1 MKYIIGIIVAL
12 LFYPQI
18 ILAATGINK
27 QINFQGKVTNTNG
40 TNVTDGNYDFEFKI
54 YTVSSG
60 GTATWTETRT
70 GGNQVAV
77 TNGIFQVNL
86 GSVTALPGSIDFNT
100 DNIYLGINFNNDG
113 EMSPRVQFTSVPY
126 AFNAL
131 KVAGL
136 TVTDTTGTLTIP
148 NGVTLSLS
156 GSNNLTFTTTN
167 STSLTLPTTGTLST
181 LAGAEIL
188 TNKTIGSTGLI
199 FSGATTDIDT
209 AAAEGLTLQGRAAS
223 QFTTTAGDISLQPG
237 GSGTTANVQI
247 GAGGA
252 GSTTPDLF
260 GLDVKSTTGD
270 PTGFEG
276 AMYYNTADNKFRCY
290 QNAAWTD
297 CIKGDSVFVT
307 KSTDQSVTNSTT
319 LVSDNALSF
328 SIAAGETWVFKYSL
342 LVSNSND
349 ATPDWK
355 SAILAS
361 TSSSCNIN
369 LSGTAVAGVDF
380 PQANTTDCTTPG
392 TLVNSNIAAD
402 ASVPFNITVQ
412 GIVTANTSGT
422 VNLQFA
428 ENTAGAST
436 SITVKA
442 GSFLIAQKVNGAD
455 LAEVYYSSSALDAG
469 TVVVIDPTL
478 PNGVMKSSSVYA
490 PNILGVV
497 STKPGLILGE
507 SQSQSGSPVLLAL
520 SGRVPVK
527 VNTEN
532 GPIRAGDYLTSSST
546 PGMAMKAT
554 KNGAIIGQALTGF
567 EGSETGQVIV
577 FIKNGFA
584 PDATPQT
591 LDLSQGIVVNG
602 DANFKG
608 KSFFWDNISFFGRP
622 TYNNDSAGFAVIPAG
637 TTAVEVV
644 FDKPYET
651 QPVITINPQANVK
664 STTSGFTI
672 SIDKPALQ
680 DIEFNWA
687 AFSVKDAKKSIG
699 KIENIPATF
708 SATILPEILASSS
721 AVVNDTASTISA
733 VLQQLDIIAP

>member
-1 MKYIIGIIVAL
+1 MKYILAFFILFL
-12 LFYPQI
+12 LPTNIY
-18 ILAATGINK
+18 AATGINQ
-27 QINFQGKVTNTNG
+27 QINFQGKVVNTNG
-40 TNVTDGNYDFEFKI
+40 TNVADANYDFEFKI
-54 YTVSSG
+54 YTVLSG
-60 GTATWTETRT
+60 GTAIWTETRT
-70 GGNQVAV
+70 SANQVVV
-77 TNGIFQVNL
+77 TSGVFQVNL

-100 DNIYLGINFNNDG
+100 DNIYLGLNFNNNG
-113 EMSPRVQFTSVPY
+113 EMTPRVQFTSVPY

-136 TVTDTTGTLTIP
+136 TVTNTTGTLTIP

-156 GSNNLTFTTTN
+156 GSNNITLTTTG
-167 STSLTLPTTGTLST
+167 STGLTLPTTGTLST
-181 LAGAEIL
+181 LAGAETL
-188 TNKTIGSTGLI
+188 TNKTIGATGLI

-209 AAAEGLTLQGRAAS
+209 AASEGLTLQGRAAS

-237 GSGTTANVQI
+237 GTGTTANVQI

-290 QNAAWTD
+290 QNSAWTD

-307 KSTDQSVTNSTT
+307 KSADQSVTNSTT

-328 SIAAGETWVFKYSL
+328 SISASETWVFKYNL
-342 LVSNSND
+342 LVSNAND

-361 TSSSCNIN
+361 TSSSCNVT
-369 LSGTAVAGVDF
+369 LSEIAS
-380 PQANTTDCTTPG
+380 ANTTDCTTPG
-392 TLVNSNIAAD
+392 TLINANIAAD
-402 ASVPFNITVQ
+402 GNIPFSVVIQ
-412 GIVTANTSGT
+412 GLVTANTSGT

-428 ENTAGAST
+428 ENTAGANT

-455 LAEVYYSSSALDAG
+455 LAEVYYSSSVLDAG

-478 PNGVMKSSSVYA
+478 PNGVMKSSSTYA

-497 STKPGLILGE
+497 STKPGLILGD
-507 SQSQSGSPVLLAL
+507 SQGQSGIPILLAL

-527 VNTEN
+527 VISEN
-532 GPIRAGDYLTSSST
+532 GPIKAGDYLTSSST
-546 PGMAMKAT
+546 PGVAMKAT
-554 KNGAIIGQALTGF
+554 RNGAIIGQALTGYD
-567 EGSETGQVIV
+567 GSDIGQVIV

-584 PDATPQT
+584 PDTTPQT
-591 LDLSQGIVVNG
+591 LDLSAGIVVTG

-622 TYNNDSAGFAVIPAG
+622 TYNSDTAGFAVIPAG
-637 TTAVEVV
+637 TTAVEVI
-644 FDKPYET
+644 FDKPYEA

-664 STTSGFTI
+664 SSTTGFII
-672 SIDKPALQ
+672 SIDKPALV
-680 DIEFNWA
+680 DIEYNWA

-708 SATILPEILASSS
+708 SAILLPDILASTS
-721 AVVNDTASTISA
+721 AIVDETQSTISA